1 MSSMRLLKKIHEVSG
16 ETVARLQLHVHKL
29 VMTGRSL
36 TCCYVQVWVPS
47 LAKTAPHQY
56 RARNPDNAL

>member
-1 MSSMRLLKKIHEVSG
+1 MRPLKGIHDVSG
-16 ETVARLQLHVHKL
+16 ETAARLQLHVHKL

-47 LAKTAPHQY
+47 LAKTAPHQFWM
-56 RARNPDNAL
+56 RNPHNAL